1 MKDLARRSAAAR
13 AAPCALRR
21 AALPAQS
28 KRDIFWHARV
38 VLPQPLSRGGTS
50 RWDLHGSP
58 VGCSCFPP
66 MGVSPGLRGMLRAVL
81 GGWPGESRWLSQPS
95 ISSADAMQGFP
106 PLETGWSACGNG
118 CKCGCAVILCLLPA
132 LYSETENTKG

>member
-1 MKDLARRSAAAR
+1 MGPSRLTRELLLLPTHGGEPGTAREAQD
-13 AAPCALRR
+13 CA
-21 AALPAQS
+21 
-28 KRDIFWHARV
+28 
-38 VLPQPLSRGGTS
+38 
-50 RWDLHGSP
+50 
-58 VGCSCFPP
+58 
-66 MGVSPGLRGMLRAVL
+66 

-95 ISSADAMQGFP
+95 ISSADAMQGLQIS